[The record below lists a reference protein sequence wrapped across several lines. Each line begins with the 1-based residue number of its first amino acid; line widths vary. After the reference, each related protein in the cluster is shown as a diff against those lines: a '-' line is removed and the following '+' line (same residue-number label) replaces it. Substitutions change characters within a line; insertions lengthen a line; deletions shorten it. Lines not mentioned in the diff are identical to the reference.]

1 MMLAPNEVIDKARTY
16 LGQVVPEFAA
26 LKPKV
31 EEMALDSRSS
41 EWKII
46 FFAYSGDN
54 PNAETLVDLLRRQRV
69 EKVVYVGADDGSLI
83 AVKNPPAS
91 VPF

>member
-1 MMLAPNEVIDKARTY
+1 MLAPDEVIDKARTY

-26 LKPKV
+26 LKPKI

-54 PNAETLVDLLRRQRV
+54 PSVATVADLLRQQRI

-91 VPF
+91 IPF